1 MMPMDLT
8 IPPHSIEAE
17 QSLIGALMLDN
28 TAFDRIDSFDPADC
42 YSDAHRVILGH
53 IVKML
58 ADGKPVDVLTVL
70 ESLTKSGDVER
81 VGGLAYLGD
90 IANNTPSAANI
101 RRYAEIV
108 REKAI
113 LRALIAAGGEIQ
125 TLALSADGASVDDR
139 VNSAASRINAIAEGQ
154 IKASGPVSMGDAAAE
169 AVAHLQEVMDGN
181 IRRYSTGLLDL
192 DRRLYSY
199 APGCFVII
207 AGRPGMGKTSLAM
220 QAAERC
226 AEDDLPGAVAVFSLE
241 MPRKELML
249 RTISRKGDIPLT
261 NVVSANMNETEWTN
275 LSGVLAKATDSRMY
289 IDDTPGLNIAQLRA
303 RCNVIRR
310 KAGGLKLIV
319 IDYLQLMA
327 GDKKAENRTQEIGG
341 ISRGLKRLAKEFNVP
356 VIALSQLS
364 RKLEDRP
371 NKRPHMADLRES
383 GDIEQDADLILFV
396 YRDEVYNPDS
406 QDKGTAEIIIGKQRN
421 GPSGEAA
428 RVSWAAPI
436 ATFKNLDLYAWAESR
451 TEEPKPEKK
460 QRRGFT

>member
-199 APGCFVII
+199 APGCVVIV

-220 QAAERC
+220 QAAEYC
-226 AEDDLPGAVAVFSLE
+226 ADDDLPGAVAVFSLE

-249 RTISRKGDIPLT
+249 RTISRKARIPLT
-261 NVVSANMNETEWTN
+261 NVVSASMSDDEWSG
-275 LSGVLAKATDSRMY
+275 LSKVLATANDSRMY
-289 IDDTPGLNIAQLRA
+289 IDDTPGLNVAQLRA

-341 ISRGLKRLAKEFNVP
+341 ISRGLKRLAKEFSVP

-396 YRDEVYNPDS
+396 YRDEIYNPDS

-428 RVSWAAPI
+428 RVSWEAQI
-436 ATFKNLDLYAWAESR
+436 ATFQNLDLHAWHESR
-451 TEEPKPEKK
+451 PEAPAPEKK
-460 QRRGFT
+460 SRRGFA

>member
-1 MMPMDLT
+1 MMLDDN
-8 IPPHSIEAE
+8 IPSHSIEAE

-42 YSDAHRVILGH
+42 YSDAHRVVLTH
-53 IVKML
+53 IVRML

-70 ESLTKSGDVER
+70 ESLSKTGDVER

-113 LRALIAAGGEIQ
+113 IRALVSAGAEIQ
-125 TLALSADGASVDDR
+125 TLAMTADGATVDDR
-139 VNSAASRINAIAEGQ
+139 VNAAASRINAIAEGQ
-154 IKASGPVSMGDAAAE
+154 IKASGPVSMVDAASE
-169 AVAHLQEVMDGN
+169 AVAHLQSVMDGQ
-181 IRRYSTGLLDL
+181 IRRYQTGLIDL
-192 DRRLYSY
+192 DHRLYSY
-199 APGCFVII
+199 APGCVVII

-220 QAAERC
+220 QAAELC
-226 AEDDLPGAVAVFSLE
+226 ADDDVSGAVAVFSLE

-261 NVVSANMNETEWTN
+261 NVVSANMTELEWTN
-275 LSGVLAKATDSRMY
+275 LSGVLARATDSRMY

-310 KAGGLKLIV
+310 KAGGIKLIV
-319 IDYLQLMA
+319 IDYMQLMS

-396 YRDEVYNPDS
+396 YRDEIYNPDS

-421 GPSGEAA
+421 GPSGESA
-428 RVSWAAPI
+428 RVSWAAEI
-436 ATFKNLDLYAWAESR
+436 ATFKNLDLHAWHESR
-451 TEEPKPEKK
+451 AEAPVPEKK
-460 QRRGFT
+460 SRRGFA